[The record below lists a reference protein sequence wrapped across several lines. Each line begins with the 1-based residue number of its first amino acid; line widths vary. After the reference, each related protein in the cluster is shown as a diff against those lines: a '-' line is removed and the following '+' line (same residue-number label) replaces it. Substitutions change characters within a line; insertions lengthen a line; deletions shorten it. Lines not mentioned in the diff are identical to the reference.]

1 MMKKLF
7 SLCAALAFTLILAA
21 CSGGGAPAGAYDPD
35 ATAQALLDSGAFS
48 EALEA
53 LDADLIPSLYG
64 LESQPE
70 AAAVYTSTGATAEE
84 IAVLVFSTQEEAD
97 DARKALEARVTD
109 QKDACE
115 GYLPAELPKL
125 EQAIVKESGSSVLL
139 VVANDSQAAQAAL
152 DGLAQ

>member
-1 MMKKLF
+1 MLKKLF
-7 SLCAALAFTLILAA
+7 SLCVALAFTLILAA

-35 ATAQALLDSGAFS
+35 
-48 EALEA
+48 
-53 LDADLIPSLYG
+53 
-64 LESQPE
+64 
-70 AAAVYTSTGATAEE
+70 EE

-97 DARKALEARVTD
+97 DARKALEARVSD